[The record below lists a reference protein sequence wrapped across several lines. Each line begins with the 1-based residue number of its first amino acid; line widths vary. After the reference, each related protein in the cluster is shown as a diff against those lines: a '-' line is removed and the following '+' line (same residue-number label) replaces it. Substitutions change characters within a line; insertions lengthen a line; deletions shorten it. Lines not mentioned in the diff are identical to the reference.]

1 MKKFL
6 ITIKESIFNRVT
18 FKTIVAATF
27 LIIIG
32 AVCSS
37 LVSENIANTIYWPI
51 ITSAIVL
58 IIDKSEIEYTEK
70 NKKRKIH
77 YIPTLFH
84 KNSLK
89 II

>member
-32 AVCSS
+32 AV
-37 LVSENIANTIYWPI
+37 LTIPCFLK
-51 ITSAIVL
+51 TSQIQ
-58 IIDKSEIEYTEK
+58 
-70 NKKRKIH
+70 
-77 YIPTLFH
+77 YIGQL
-84 KNSLK
+84 
-89 II
+89 